1 MIHVHVHVHVHV
13 HAHAM
18 SYVNG
23 ISSRSASNLVRPPA
37 PHRRLTT
44 SASIAIRRSSTPA
57 SQPSVH
63 PSVISPPPV
72 RSHQIRS
79 AKSAVAS
86 SAPAPAS
93 PLVDSCSPP
102 TRSSITSFITSSVHH
117 HPSVHRYLPSAVHRP
132 VHRSIYQS
140 IHRPSIVLGAL
151 VACFSAP
158 HALGPRDHQVLCLD
172 PPEAW
177 RAGRLREGGACSRF
191 SLIARV
197 YPSRDG

>member
-93 PLVDSCSPP
+93 PLVDSCSPASLHQP
-102 TRSSITSFITSSVHH
+102 SISPSSAIH
-117 HPSVHRYLPSAVHRP
+117 
-132 VHRSIYQS
+132 QS
-140 IHRPSIVLGAL
+140 IHRSSISHAPYAPQAHSYHLVSSRLDYISSRLAYICSPCSSAL
-151 VACFSAP
+151 
-158 HALGPRDHQVLCLD
+158 
-172 PPEAW
+172 
-177 RAGRLREGGACSRF
+177 
-191 SLIARV
+191 
-197 YPSRDG
+197 